1 MDSEDNRS
9 DGSLDRHDGQPVESG
24 AHSSADGDRIF
35 LDSTWKISERGD
47 GGHTAVKSGD
57 K

>member
-35 LDSTWKISERGD
+35 LDSSWKISDRGD